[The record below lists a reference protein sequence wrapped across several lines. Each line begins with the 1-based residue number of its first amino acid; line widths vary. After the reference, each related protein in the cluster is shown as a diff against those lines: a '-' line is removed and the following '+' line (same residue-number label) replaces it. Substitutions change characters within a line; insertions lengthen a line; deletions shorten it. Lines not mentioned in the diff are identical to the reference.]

1 MVSSFEPHR
10 ITCNV
15 VNPKNTPPIW
25 GCFIP
30 PISGQIGGSL
40 LLALPHYMDRNAHQQ
55 TSKLG
60 GRKIMGWPKIFGT
73 WPSLGAKPAIDKHW

>member
-1 MVSSFEPHR
+1 MVSSFEPHQ

-30 PISGQIGGSL
+30 PISSQIGGGL
-40 LLALPHYMDRNAHQQ
+40 LLALPHYMDRNEHQQ
-55 TSKLG
+55 TSKPWRSKNNGMAQNL
-60 GRKIMGWPKIFGT
+60 W
-73 WPSLGAKPAIDKHW
+73 DKS